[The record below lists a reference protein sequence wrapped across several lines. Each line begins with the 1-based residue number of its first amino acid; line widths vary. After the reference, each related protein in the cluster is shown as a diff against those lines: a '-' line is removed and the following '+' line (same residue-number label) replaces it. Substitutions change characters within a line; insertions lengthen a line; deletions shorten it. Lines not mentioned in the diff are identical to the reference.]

1 MIGFSTQPKIMLSGL
16 IQGLNLSKKCPR
28 LSVKG
33 LALDSRNVQPG
44 YIFFAI
50 KGHEQDGI
58 DYIPQAI
65 ERGAIAILTEWQNVN
80 DSPVTHINKG
90 VKLSIPLIGVERLSQ
105 SISLIAG
112 RFYDDPAERM
122 AIIAVT
128 GTNGKTTC
136 AHLYADLSWQVNAL
150 AEALCEGHK
159 SGFVGTLGHGIA
171 GQNVD
176 LNKRLD
182 LDTEDEVLASP
193 LTTPDAIT
201 MQKILGDLQTLG
213 CDSVAIEAS
222 SHALEQGRISSVAVD
237 TAIFTNLSRDHLD
250 YHGDLNS
257 YADAKRRL
265 FKMSGLKNAVINI
278 DDTIGKAIFAD
289 LDPNIRA
296 ISYSLENITADIYCQ
311 AIHFSPIGFRA
322 VIYTPWGSGEVVSS
336 LLGKFNL
343 SNLLAVIGA
352 FVIQKGGS
360 EYKNFA
366 KVLEVI
372 PNLNSVRG
380 RMELIDSGD
389 GPAVIVDYA
398 HTPDALEKVLKTLRL
413 HCKGSL
419 WVVFG
424 CGGDRDIGKRA
435 EMGDIANSNADRIV
449 VTSDNPRTESPEKII
464 QDILTGVGKDVIVE
478 VDRRTAIN
486 LAIRDAS
493 KDDVILIAGKG
504 HENYQILGVERFP
517 FSDQAEARL
526 ALREAL
532 SKDTVGGDL

>member
-44 YIFFAI
+44 YLFFAL

-65 ERGAIAILTEWQNVN
+65 ERGAIAILTEWENVT
-80 DSPVTHINKG
+80 DSPVTQIHNGAKF
-90 VKLSIPLIGVERLSQ
+90 SIPLIGVERLSQ

-150 AEALCEGHK
+150 ADALLEDHK

-171 GQNVD
+171 GQNAD
-176 LNKRLD
+176 LDKRLD
-182 LDTEDEVLASP
+182 LDTDEVLASP

-201 MQKILGDLQTLG
+201 MQKILADLQALG
-213 CDSVAIEAS
+213 CDTVAIEAS

-278 DDTIGKAIFAD
+278 DDTVGKAIFTD

-322 VIYTPWGSGEVVSS
+322 VIYTPWGSGEVMSS

-352 FVIQKGGS
+352 FVIQTAGS
-360 EYKNFA
+360 EYSNFA

-372 PNLNSVRG
+372 PALNSVRG
-380 RMELIDSGD
+380 RMELIGNGD
-389 GPAVIVDYA
+389 GPAIIVDYA

-424 CGGDRDIGKRA
+424 CGGDRDVGKRA
-435 EMGDIANSNADRIV
+435 EMGEIAQSNADRIV

-464 QDILTGVGKDVIVE
+464 QDILIGATKDVIVE
-478 VDRRTAIN
+478 IDRRMAIN
-486 LAIRDAS
+486 LAIRDAR
-493 KDDVILIAGKG
+493 KDDVVLIAGKG
-504 HENYQILGVERFP
+504 HENYQILGVQRFP

-526 ALREAL
+526 AIREAA
-532 SKDTVGGDL
+532 SEDAVGGDL